1 MNNHV
6 LKVFD
11 SDTLFCEQLRI
22 LDEQPG
28 CEESLLQSVLKLSSA
43 EGLSLPCRANVDQT
57 QASVLSINTAIDH
70 SEQVQ
75 IFMDSCTFLQFFQ
88 YLPPANEV
96 AGR

>member
-43 EGLSLPCRANVDQT
+43 EGLSLPWRANVDQT

-75 IFMDSCTFLQFFQ
+75 IFMDSFLQFFQ